1 MVPVLIGPLHWFPS
15 ETFGL
20 TLSAV
25 SIVWYAV
32 ELRNALLDRRRRPAR
47 LALDG
52 RSYWLIVAL
61 FYAVVGVTYAGRA
74 VELAIVDGRAQYLGL
89 CLMLLGIAL
98 RQWAILTLGSY
109 WSLRTVIQVD
119 HRLVTWGPFRT
130 LRHPAYLGS
139 ALTLVG
145 FPLAMGT
152 LFGTVFS
159 VLISVAAFSYRVGIE
174 ERLLLAAFG
183 RQYGE
188 YMRRSWRLFPRWA
201 LRPDPAGWKVE
212 LAFELGAWLNNEK
225 PEQPRGQADAA
236 GSSEIDSDA
245 NEQRPKRAG
254 RSTRSSPWRPR
265 LPR

>member
-15 ETFGL
+15 EIFGL

-32 ELRNALLDRRRRPAR
+32 ELRNAFIDRRRPPAR

-61 FYAVVGVTYAGRA
+61 FYAVVGITYAGRA
-74 VELAIVDGRAQYLGL
+74 VELAIVEGRAQYLGL

-109 WSLRTVIQVD
+109 WSLRTVVQVD
-119 HRLVTWGPFRT
+119 HRLVTGGPFRR

-159 VLISVAAFSYRVGIE
+159 LLLSVAAFSYRVGIE

-183 RQYGE
+183 RQY
-188 YMRRSWRLFPRWA
+188 R
-201 LRPDPAGWKVE
+201 
-212 LAFELGAWLNNEK
+212 
-225 PEQPRGQADAA
+225 
-236 GSSEIDSDA
+236 
-245 NEQRPKRAG
+245 
-254 RSTRSSPWRPR
+254 
-265 LPR
+265 